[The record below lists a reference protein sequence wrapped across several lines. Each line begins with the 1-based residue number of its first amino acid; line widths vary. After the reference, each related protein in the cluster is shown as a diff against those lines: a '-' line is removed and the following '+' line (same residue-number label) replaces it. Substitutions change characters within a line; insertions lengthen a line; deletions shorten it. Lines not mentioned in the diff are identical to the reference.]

1 MSWLA
6 HRARTIQRTLIRQVF
21 DAAPA
26 DAINLGLGQPDLP
39 TPANVCLAG
48 LDAICSGRTGYTST
62 AGDPD
67 LRQAIADRYGA
78 FASGPESVLITI
90 GSQEAMFITCLA
102 LVDPGA
108 EALYPDPGYPAYE
121 TVARLVGA
129 EPVGYPLRPEEGFRL
144 RADDVERRLTSQTR
158 LVILCAPS
166 NPTGACPDPS
176 ELRSLTRTLES
187 RGIPWVS
194 DEIYSGFSYDGK
206 RPVSPADLAP
216 EGGVVVSGLSKNMS
230 MTGWRIGWIVGPPE
244 VIRRAT
250 ALHQY
255 VVTCASSVSQRAALA
270 AFSPRGKLAAAR
282 YLAVFAKRRALMAEE
297 LRQVPGIRYSAP
309 DGAFY
314 FFVEMSRHGNSI
326 EVSRRI
332 LERCN
337 VVTVP
342 GVAFGPGGEGYVR
355 LSFAATEQDIR
366 KGVGRIAEELSR
378 PP

>member
-1 MSWLA
+1 MNWLA
-6 HRARTIQRTLIRQVF
+6 QRARTIRRTLIRQVF
-21 DAAPA
+21 DSAPS
-26 DAINLGLGQPDLP
+26 DAINLGLGQPDLA
-39 TPANVCLAG
+39 TPECVSLAG
-48 LDAICSGRTGYTST
+48 LDAICRGRTGYTST

-67 LRQAIADRYGA
+67 LRQAIAERYGS
-78 FASGPESVLITI
+78 FASGPESVLVTT
-90 GSQEAMFITCLA
+90 GSQEAVFITCLA
-102 LVDPGA
+102 LLDPGSQV
-108 EALYPDPGYPAYE
+108 LFPDPGYPAYE

-144 RADDVERRLTSQTR
+144 RAADVERRLTSQTR

-166 NPTGACPDPS
+166 NPTGACPDRT
-176 ELRSLTRTLES
+176 ELRSLTQILES

-194 DEIYSGFSYDGK
+194 DEIYSGFTYDGK
-206 RPVSPADLAP
+206 TPVSPADLAP
-216 EGGVVVSGLSKNMS
+216 DGGLVVSGLSKDLS

-255 VVTCASSVSQRAALA
+255 VVTCASSISQRAALA
-270 AFSPRGKLAAAR
+270 AFTSGGQLAAAR
-282 YLAVFAKRRALMAEE
+282 YLAIFAERRALMAAE
-297 LRQVPGIRYSAP
+297 LVQVPRIRYSAP

-314 FFVEMSRHGNSI
+314 FFVEMSEHGGSI

-355 LSFAATEQDIR
+355 FSFAATEDDIR
-366 KGVGRIAEELSR
+366 RGIARIAEELAR
-378 PP
+378 PR